1 MQSITRQ
8 TLLNLVDMFKSEM
21 NFKSNLSKT
30 GLTCIEIN
38 PQSKKIKIRQVFK
51 IYLHEIHLKDNN
63 VYDFKLTSHTEA
75 APLAGVA
82 FSE

>member
-1 MQSITRQ
+1 
-8 TLLNLVDMFKSEM
+8 MFKSEM

-51 IYLHEIHLKDNN
+51 IYSHEIHLKDNN
-63 VYDFKLTSHTEA
+63 VYDFKLHLQTSHTEA
-75 APLAGVA
+75 APLAGVV

>member
-1 MQSITRQ
+1 
-8 TLLNLVDMFKSEM
+8 MFKSEM

-51 IYLHEIHLKDNN
+51 IYLKHLKHNN

-75 APLAGVA
+75 APLAGVV